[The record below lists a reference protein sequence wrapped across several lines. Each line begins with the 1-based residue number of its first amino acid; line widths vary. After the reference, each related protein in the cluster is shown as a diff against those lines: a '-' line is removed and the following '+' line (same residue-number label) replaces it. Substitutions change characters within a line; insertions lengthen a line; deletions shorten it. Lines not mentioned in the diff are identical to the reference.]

1 MKTKEFKNYRAYVW
15 AQIKCFLSW
24 LIYPLRWIVRRTWRK
39 IVNYHNQQ
47 VLCSLAN
54 LRPDAQIDLTQDESV
69 LLETMAKLIQPS
81 RFVTRNG
88 KIRYAAPPLEEVTLW
103 QMIEAR
109 RAETAKERVT
119 GWCGNYSPDTVADM
133 LKLSKY
139 IAEQIGQADELE
151 RVLLPGG
158 GGSGESNP
166 IAEAKSVLGMV
177 QITSEL
183 FNCSFEDA
191 KKINYTDAILAIS
204 KRHDEVE
211 KQKSK
216 TK

>member
-24 LIYPLRWIVRRTWRK
+24 LVYPFRWIVRRTWRK

-54 LRPDAQIDLTQDESV
+54 LRPDAQTNLTQDESV

-81 RFVTRNG
+81 RFVTRKG
-88 KIRYAAPPLEEVTLW
+88 KIIYTVPELEDITLW

-109 RAETAKERVT
+109 RAESALERIA
-119 GWCGNYSPDTVADM
+119 GWTEGYAPETIADM
-133 LKLSKY
+133 MKLTKY

-166 IAEAKSVLGMV
+166 ISEAKSVLNMV
-177 QITSEL
+177 QTTAEL

-191 KKINYTDAILAIS
+191 KKINYSDAVLAIS

-216 TK
+216 NR